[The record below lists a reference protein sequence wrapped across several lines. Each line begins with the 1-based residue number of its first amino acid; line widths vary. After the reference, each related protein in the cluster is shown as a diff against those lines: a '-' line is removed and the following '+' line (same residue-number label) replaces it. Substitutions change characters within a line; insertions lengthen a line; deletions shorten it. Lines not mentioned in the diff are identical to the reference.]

1 MNSIQAIS
9 YPVHFQDKGYNSL
22 SNLIAE
28 NNYSTLFI
36 LVDENTFKSC
46 YPKFIPNLQTDKRI
60 EVIEIESGEINKNL
74 ETCIGVWNAIT
85 ELGGDRK
92 SLIITL
98 GGGVITDLGGFVASC
113 FKRGIDFVNIPT
125 TLLSMVDASVGGGM
139 LRDVLINAHPINWIG
154 DLNYL
159 YIIFSAVLFTFLFKS
174 KIAHLSKTMFLFDTI
189 GISVFTLLGLQKGLS
204 YDLHPIIA
212 IIMGMISAVFGG
224 VLRDVLTAKIPLIFE
239 KEVYA
244 SACLLGGINY
254 LTLNYFKVD
263 ENINFI
269 ISAIVIASIR
279 AIAVK
284 FHLELPKIKND
295 LFTTSKK

>member
-1 MNSIQAIS
+1 MEVIYILDILGTFAFAIS
-9 YPVHFQDKGYNSL
+9 GALVALDK
-22 SNLIAE
+22 
-28 NNYSTLFI
+28 
-36 LVDENTFKSC
+36 
-46 YPKFIPNLQTDKRI
+46 KFDIF
-60 EVIEIESGEINKNL
+60 
-74 ETCIGVWNAIT
+74 
-85 ELGGDRK
+85 
-92 SLIITL
+92 
-98 GGGVITDLGGFVASC
+98 GVIIIAFVTA
-113 FKRGIDFVNIPT
+113 
-125 TLLSMVDASVGGGM
+125 VGGGM

-174 KIAHLSKTMFLFDTI
+174 KIAYLSKTMFLFDTI

-244 SACLLGGINY
+244 SACLAGGISY
-254 LTLNYFKVD
+254 LILHYFKVD

-269 ISAIVIASIR
+269 VSAIVIASIR
-279 AIAVK
+279 AVAVK
-284 FHLELPKIKND
+284 FHLELPKITND

>member
-1 MNSIQAIS
+1 MEVIYVLDILGTFAFAIS
-9 YPVHFQDKGYNSL
+9 GALVALDK
-22 SNLIAE
+22 
-28 NNYSTLFI
+28 
-36 LVDENTFKSC
+36 
-46 YPKFIPNLQTDKRI
+46 KFDIF
-60 EVIEIESGEINKNL
+60 
-74 ETCIGVWNAIT
+74 
-85 ELGGDRK
+85 
-92 SLIITL
+92 
-98 GGGVITDLGGFVASC
+98 GVIIIAFVTA
-113 FKRGIDFVNIPT
+113 
-125 TLLSMVDASVGGGM
+125 VGGGM

-174 KIAHLSKTMFLFDTI
+174 KIAYLSKTMFLFDTI

-244 SACLLGGINY
+244 SACLVGGINY
-254 LTLNYFKVD
+254 LILNYFKVD

>member
-1 MNSIQAIS
+1 MEVIYVLDILGTFAFAIS
-9 YPVHFQDKGYNSL
+9 GALVALDK
-22 SNLIAE
+22 
-28 NNYSTLFI
+28 
-36 LVDENTFKSC
+36 
-46 YPKFIPNLQTDKRI
+46 KFDIF
-60 EVIEIESGEINKNL
+60 
-74 ETCIGVWNAIT
+74 
-85 ELGGDRK
+85 
-92 SLIITL
+92 
-98 GGGVITDLGGFVASC
+98 GVIIIAFVTA
-113 FKRGIDFVNIPT
+113 
-125 TLLSMVDASVGGGM
+125 VGGGM

-244 SACLLGGINY
+244 SACLTGGISY
-254 LTLNYFKVD
+254 LILNYFKVD

-269 ISAIVIASIR
+269 ISAIVIAIIR

-284 FHLELPKIKND
+284 FHLELPKITND